1 MDCENPPPAP
11 PAGVLA
17 DLCARR
23 AWDEDTDDASRQL
36 LEWAADTIRAIL
48 IANARYANR
57 AEHADAKAETYAALM
72 LKAGIMPPSRY
83 GGGR

>member
-1 MDCENPPPAP
+1 MNAPRDIP
-11 PAGVLA
+11 PAGVVADMLA
-17 DLCARR
+17 IRQYDQGLDDDMRYLC
-23 AWDEDTDDASRQL
+23 EL
-36 LEWAADTIRAIL
+36 AADTIRAIL

-72 LKAGIMPPSRY
+72 LQAGIMPPSRY